1 MFEVGFS
8 ELLMIGAVALIVLG
22 PERLPKV
29 ARTVGAL
36 VGRARRFA
44 ASVKADLDREIAQ
57 TELAKIE
64 AELRAEQ
71 DALQHTIHQ
80 PLVEARQALSVADE
94 PATADGAAEAS
105 LAVEPV
111 AVQPQPV
118 LPAAGS
124 ATSANGVDPDEPVRV
139 VDERQLD
146 LFAAPSSSLATAVPP
161 RDRR

>member
-1 MFEVGFS
+1 MFDVGFS
-8 ELLMIGAVALIVLG
+8 ELLMIGAVALVVLG

-44 ASVKADLDREIAQ
+44 ANVKADLDREINQ

-71 DALQHTIHQ
+71 AALQHTIHQ
-80 PLVEARQALSVADE
+80 PFTEAREALSESIAPAPIETVAAPAATQPAQAESLPMVADASV
-94 PATADGAAEAS
+94 PAIEEA
-105 LAVEPV
+105 
-111 AVQPQPV
+111 
-118 LPAAGS
+118 
-124 ATSANGVDPDEPVRV
+124 PVRA

-146 LFAAPSSSLATAVPP
+146 LFAVPEPAVPTA